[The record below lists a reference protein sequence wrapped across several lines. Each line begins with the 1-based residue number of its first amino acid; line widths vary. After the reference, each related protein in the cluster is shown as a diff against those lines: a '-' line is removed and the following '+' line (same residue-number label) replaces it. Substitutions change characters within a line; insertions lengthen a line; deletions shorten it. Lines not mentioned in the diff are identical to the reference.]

1 MKNTFQSR
9 IEAVN
14 HNKGLTGLVRG
25 MFCALAAAIGC
36 GGMEDGYT
44 IPPGFGNDE
53 IGAREYIESI
63 LDGYSYTYSEDEN
76 AQFRNL
82 DDGTY
87 FDNEY
92 DVYATGPGGEE
103 VYIEYNSQADG
114 LTSEAAAGI
123 ESRTGT
129 VPPLIRIDPSDS
141 LEVIDQ
147 KIGDIL

>member
-1 MKNTFQSR
+1 MKNPFQSR
-9 IEAVN
+9 AEVVN

-25 MFCALAAAIGC
+25 MFCALAAVIGC

-44 IPPGFGNDE
+44 IPPGFGDDE
-53 IGAREYIESI
+53 IGAREYIKSV

-82 DDGTY
+82 NDGTY

-103 VYIEYNSQADG
+103 VYIEYDSQADG
-114 LTSEAAAGI
+114 LTPEAAAGI

-129 VPPLIRIDPSDS
+129 VPPLVRISPSDS
-141 LEVIDQ
+141 EEEILQ
-147 KIGDIL
+147 KLDSIL